1 MKLSNNVILKTDMLM
16 FMLNFFSANNDI
28 ILTLNVI
35 FDNNVLFNED
45 FCLVS

>member
-16 FMLNFFSANNDI
+16 FMLNFFTANNDI